1 MKLRLAFLGA
11 LLSCGLLGYWGHDL
25 PQLHLP
31 AEALPEQAPEQTADL
46 SESIDT
52 EPDMPEPDPSS
63 TISDNPEL
71 SDKLIDMAHTL
82 ADRSRYVDAIA
93 LLETIPSE
101 DSNFSR
107 ANQLQDQWGRAI
119 LTLGQTKL
127 KQGKIAAGK
136 AILKSIPSTTEAYTE
151 AATLLRHQKE

>member
-31 AEALPEQAPEQTADL
+31 AEALPEQAPEQAADL
-46 SESIDT
+46 SESIGT
-52 EPDMPEPDPSS
+52 EPDPSS

-82 ADRSRYVDAIA
+82 ADRSRYVDAIT

-119 LTLGQTKL
+119 LSLGQTKL

-151 AATLLRHQKE
+151 AAALLRHQKE